1 MVLVA
6 TLAACG
12 GPLLVWHGHGP
23 DRAHRAELLEQGGV
37 QRMIVDGEAGPP
49 VAAVGL
55 AQLRWSTRGVV
66 YPARVGERWR
76 VIVGR
81 EPGPAHDAIGEIA
94 VAGDRVA
101 YAALDGDT
109 WRVVVGGEAG
119 PPFTSLR
126 SGTLRFFRDGRRV
139 VYVGRAAD
147 GERAVIDGAAG
158 PAFDRVGMLSIGA
171 KGALVGYVGFTEA
184 GASVVIDGEVVL
196 RAEDV
201 GALELASAE
210 PRFAA
215 LVTMHGA
222 PAVVH
227 DGDVVAR
234 PADATQLAISAE
246 GAHVAWV
253 ARTEDT
259 EEVWLD
265 GSRAG
270 AHEAIEALRFVPRTG
285 ALLYVARD
293 GERARVVHA
302 GEAGPHAAA
311 IESLVTSPA
320 GHFGYVARRGAG
332 RFVVVDGVVRHRGEW
347 AGALVLAERS
357 DRFAFVARRAGV
369 RWVVTPDGRI
379 EVPRPFVDTL
389 VLDPS
394 GRRWA
399 IAVADRRTRRIEVLV
414 DGRSVAVLDA
424 DEVAAAITQGRDP
437 AEAVRAIVAGEL
449 ARAIAER

>member
-1 MVLVA
+1 MILAA

-23 DRAHRAELLEQGGV
+23 DRAHRAELLEEGGA

-49 VAAVGL
+49 VDAVGL
-55 AQLRWSTRGVV
+55 AQLRWTARGVV
-66 YPARVGERWR
+66 YPARFGERWR
-76 VIVGR
+76 VVVGR
-81 EPGPAHDAIGEIA
+81 EPGPEHDAIGEVA

-101 YAALDGDT
+101 YAALDGDA
-109 WRVVVGGEAG
+109 WRVIVDGDPG

-139 VYVGRAAD
+139 VYVGRGAG

-171 KGALVGYVGFTEA
+171 KGALVGYVGWTDE
-184 GASVVIDGEVVL
+184 GASVVLDGEAVL

-215 LVTMHGA
+215 LVTMDGA

-227 DGDVVAR
+227 DGAVVAR
-234 PADATQLAISAE
+234 PADASRLAISAE
-246 GAHVAWV
+246 GARVAWV
-253 ARTEDT
+253 ARVEGA
-259 EEVWLD
+259 EELWLD
-265 GSRAG
+265 GARAG

-293 GERARVVHA
+293 GDRARVVHG
-302 GEAGPHAAA
+302 GEAGPHAAS

-347 AGALVLAERS
+347 AGALALAERS
-357 DRFAFVARRAGV
+357 ERWAFVARRAGV
-369 RWVVTPDGRI
+369 RWVVTPDGRVEI
-379 EVPRPFVDTL
+379 PRPFVDTL
-389 VLDPS
+389 VLDPA

-399 IAVADRRTRRIEVLV
+399 VAVADRRTRRIEILV
-414 DGRSVAVLDA
+414 DGRPAAALDA

-437 AEAVRAIVAGEL
+437 VEAVRAIVAGEL
-449 ARAIAER
+449 ARAVDER